1 MAGADSETLERD
13 EAIVAVMSPDADQI
27 AVVGDDAEVSPPR
40 PRRPKSPRR
49 WGWTA
54 VAALQL
60 VVGVAVIVQGT
71 TSLFDRYLPE
81 LSDIRSVDGD
91 PPSIF
96 VQFDSP
102 SNAVSETIGETLQ
115 RVTSWPTVLIA
126 PIALAALLGLLV
138 GWVRWRWGRA
148 WKAERLAR
156 KLEVDAQRMVAHDL
170 EKTMRLDTM
179 LDRFNDARTEN
190 ANLRAELE
198 RLGAGGAVALQS
210 TLELRTR
217 EVSRLSSDLEDALAE
232 RDHLEN
238 KVEQLKA
245 DLGRLTDQSADT
257 ADAFARLDAAV
268 DLVEQQRRKIAS
280 LENHLDQV
288 RRRVAELSEEA
299 KNATQLRAAWAQAED
314 IIADLTHQLA
324 ESERGQHTFR
334 PETAASIVGATSR
347 VADLEGLL
355 NEAADVIEGTQA
367 QLRATRVQVRELD
380 AALARAEAREQSKQ
394 TEIDLLTSEIDQ
406 AAVMIARLQ
415 ELPDQQR
422 RTEVM
427 LDEMRAALESER
439 DRNASLER
447 QLRTVN
453 ARAHRLETH
462 LLGDRAVEPVLDL
475 TEDATTP
482 VV

>member
-1 MAGADSETLERD
+1 MAGADSETLESD
-13 EAIVAVMSPDADQI
+13 EAIVAVMSPDAGES
-27 AVVGDDAEVSPPR
+27 ALVVDESAGTTHRRRR
-40 PRRPKSPRR
+40 PRSPRR

-54 VAALQL
+54 LAAVLL
-60 VVGVAVIVQGT
+60 LAGVAGIVLGT
-71 TSLFDRYLPE
+71 TSMFDRYLPE
-81 LSDIRSVDGD
+81 LSGVRSVEGD

-102 SNAVSETIGETLQ
+102 SNAVSETFGEALQ

-138 GWVRWRWGRA
+138 GWIRWRWGRA

-156 KLEVDAQRMVAHDL
+156 KLEVNAQRMAAHDL
-170 EKTMRLDTM
+170 EKSMRLDTM
-179 LDRFNDARTEN
+179 LDRFNDARGEN

-198 RLGAGGAVALQS
+198 RLGAGGAVDLR
-210 TLELRTR
+210 TNLEVRTR
-217 EVSRLSSDLEDALAE
+217 EVTRLTSDLEDALAE

-245 DLGRLTDQSADT
+245 DGKLVTDQSADT

-268 DLVEQQRRKIAS
+268 DLVEQQRRKIAN

-299 KNATQLRAAWAQAED
+299 RSAAQLRAAWAQAED

-355 NEAADVIEGTQA
+355 NEAADVIEGTQE

-380 AALARAEAREQSKQ
+380 AALARAEARDLSKQ

-406 AAVMIARLQ
+406 AARMIARLQ

-422 RTEVM
+422 RTELM

-439 DRNASLER
+439 DRSASLER

-453 ARAHRLETH
+453 ARAHRLESH
-462 LLGDRAVEPVLDL
+462 LLGDRVIDPVLDL
-475 TEDATTP
+475 TEESKTP
-482 VV
+482 A